1 MENLFTQGEC
11 DISVL
16 GIVSVLCVCIMKA
29 MILGH

>member
-1 MENLFTQGEC
+1 MGDLLVQGEC

-16 GIVSVLCVCIMKA
+16 VIVSVLCTYIMKA